1 MSDSVIPW
9 TAALQISLPF
19 TTSWSLLKLMS
30 IKSTMSSN
38 HLILCRPLLFLPSIF
53 PTIRGFSNELAL
65 HIRWPKY
72 LSFSFSI
79 SPSNEY
85 SGLISFRIDWF
96 DHLAVQGTLKS
107 LLQHQSSKA
116 SVLWCST
123 SFIVQ
128 LSLVYVTTGKTIA
141 LTIQTF
147 VVKAMSLLFHTL
159 SNFVTASIAQA
170 GICYR
175 KGIESAWYSEKNP
188 GLAVKSLVQVRD
200 PSFYLP
206 VPVNKRFLNVLC
218 GGVLSHVQLFVTLWT
233 VACQAPLSMEW
244 VAISYSRG
252 SSEPRNWTHI
262 SCVFCI
268 CLDKLY
274 CEDTYS
280 TYLPYESIR

>member
-1 MSDSVIPW
+1 M
-9 TAALQISLPF
+9 
-19 TTSWSLLKLMS
+19 
-30 IKSTMSSN
+30 
-38 HLILCRPLLFLPSIF
+38 
-53 PTIRGFSNELAL
+53 
-65 HIRWPKY
+65 
-72 LSFSFSI
+72 
-79 SPSNEY
+79 
-85 SGLISFRIDWF
+85 
-96 DHLAVQGTLKS
+96 
-107 LLQHQSSKA
+107 
-116 SVLWCST
+116 
-123 SFIVQ
+123 
-128 LSLVYVTTGKTIA
+128 YVTTGKTIA

-170 GICYR
+170 GICYH

-252 SSEPRNWTHI
+252 SSEPRN
-262 SCVFCI
+262 
-268 CLDKLY
+268 
-274 CEDTYS
+274 
-280 TYLPYESIR
+280 